1 MLPLVILA
9 LSIIFTAF
17 FYHLL
22 PVEVGYRFKS
32 SGLPD
37 RWANRELVVLF
48 TLLPQLFLTLAAWA
62 YTRWLAGRG
71 AMFGHLESVAIKP
84 QLTLFIIGNMVALLQ
99 AIICFAMLDIFSYNA
114 YQIHLMPLFVFV
126 LIVMVGGGFI
136 LGIFF
141 IWAIVRVWIV
151 SKE

>member
-1 MLPLVILA
+1 
-9 LSIIFTAF
+9 
-17 FYHLL
+17 
-22 PVEVGYRFKS
+22 
-32 SGLPD
+32 
-37 RWANRELVVLF
+37 
-48 TLLPQLFLTLAAWA
+48 
-62 YTRWLAGRG
+62 
-71 AMFGHLESVAIKP
+71 MFGHLESVAIKP

-126 LIVMVGGGFI
+126 LIVMVGGGFV
-136 LGIFF
+136 LGTFF